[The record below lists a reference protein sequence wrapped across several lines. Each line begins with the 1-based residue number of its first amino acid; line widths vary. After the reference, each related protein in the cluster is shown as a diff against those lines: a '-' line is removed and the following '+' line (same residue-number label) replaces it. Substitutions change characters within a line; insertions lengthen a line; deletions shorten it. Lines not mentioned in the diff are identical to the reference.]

1 MAYVSTED
9 KIQVSDLETGETV
22 EIFYG
27 RLLFSGSIPLFRQ
40 PVIINAVGD
49 EDISFIDVSNG
60 EVLRVLH
67 GGFEKVF
74 RAVVS
79 HSTSPILVF
88 TTWNAQ
94 NRRSTIQTYDLADQV
109 GAYKGYRVGL
119 GDSCDA
125 GLAAKWDQIS
135 TSHVTEASPDDEVS
149 VSHITDRSKLKLLFE
164 GDSRDGVTSLV
175 ITLTSTPLI
184 VSGHYDFVVRLWSI
198 ETKQLLMSLEG
209 HSDYVGSVAAW
220 KGREPIIVSGS
231 TDGTVKA
238 WNSQTGSVVASGE
251 GHNRDAWAVAVTTG
265 PRPLIVSGSFDRTV
279 RVWDINPILADLNWA
294 RRKGFLFFL
303 QRSGFLASPATA
315 KTGDPQQ
322 QIILHHQNPSYPTT
336 PFTAKVFEE
345 EALCRIVASFL

>member
-1 MAYVSTED
+1 M
-9 KIQVSDLETGETV
+9 
-22 EIFYG
+22 
-27 RLLFSGSIPLFRQ
+27 
-40 PVIINAVGD
+40 
-49 EDISFIDVSNG
+49 SNG
-60 EVLRVLH
+60 EVLRVIH

-125 GLAAKWDQIS
+125 GLAAKWDQMS
-135 TSHVTEASPDDEVS
+135 NTHLGDKAHHHDLSRSEPDEVN

-209 HSDYVGSVAAW
+209 HTDYVGSVAAW

-231 TDGTVKA
+231 TDGTIKA
-238 WNSQTGSVVASGE
+238 WNSQTGSVVATGE

-294 RRKGFLFFL
+294 RRKGFLLFL
-303 QRSGFLASPATA
+303 QRSGFLVKSASTETT
-315 KTGDPQQ
+315 KYSPQIYQ
-322 QIILHHQNPSYPTT
+322 SIFNLIPLTT
-336 PFTAKVFEE
+336 KVFEE
-345 EALCRIVASFL
+345 EALCRLVASFL

>member
-1 MAYVSTED
+1 
-9 KIQVSDLETGETV
+9 V

-125 GLAAKWDQIS
+125 GLTTKWDQM
-135 TSHVTEASPDDEVS
+135 SHSHLSESGRSEPDEVN

-238 WNSQTGSVVASGE
+238 WNSQTGSVVATGE

-294 RRKGFLFFL
+294 RRKGFLLFL

-315 KTGDPQQ
+315 VKIADPHHQQ
-322 QIILHHQNPSYPTT
+322 LDLHHQNNSLLTPS
-336 PFTAKVFEE
+336 TAKVFEE